1 MTTGTRRALQRA
13 KPITTRILVVDEPE
27 VEAPHPFCLWPQEPI
42 DLDAMRRTILT
53 VETWDGSRKLLDV
66 TAGDELDSR
75 F

>member
-1 MTTGTRRALQRA
+1 M
-13 KPITTRILVVDEPE
+13 DEPE